1 MTSGREKAE
10 TFFLTSKM
18 NIRGSAAG
26 ARLDPALMD
35 QAWGAD
41 KPVAIERWDVAM
53 VRCHRGMRRQAVYQ
67 MGIPYRTSST

>member
-10 TFFLTSKM
+10 TFFLTSKL

-41 KPVAIERWDVAM
+41 KPVAIERWES
-53 VRCHRGMRRQAVYQ
+53 RW
-67 MGIPYRTSST
+67 